1 MVDQAFRSSFVYTAD
16 RWAEL
21 AVGCRRWNGQRW
33 VLACLQDG
41 LNELGVY
48 ARWVRSFIEKEELER
63 LVATLV
69 HTHTS
74 THTLWK
80 MSANANC
87 VRVQVMLANKQHC
100 QV

>member
-16 RWAEL
+16 SWAEL
-21 AVGCRRWNGQRW
+21 VVGCRWWNGQRW

-48 ARWVRSFIEKEELER
+48 ARWVRSFIEKELER
-63 LVATLV
+63 LVATLA
-69 HTHTS
+69 HTQPS

-80 MSANANC
+80 MSVNAYC

>member
-1 MVDQAFRSSFVYTAD
+1 LFTLLTDN
-16 RWAEL
+16 WAEL

-33 VLACLQDG
+33 VFACLQNY

-48 ARWVRSFIEKEELER
+48 ARWVRSFIEKELER
-63 LVATLV
+63 LIATLV
-69 HTHTS
+69 HTHKH

-87 VRVQVMLANKQHC
+87 VRVQVMLAN
-100 QV
+100 